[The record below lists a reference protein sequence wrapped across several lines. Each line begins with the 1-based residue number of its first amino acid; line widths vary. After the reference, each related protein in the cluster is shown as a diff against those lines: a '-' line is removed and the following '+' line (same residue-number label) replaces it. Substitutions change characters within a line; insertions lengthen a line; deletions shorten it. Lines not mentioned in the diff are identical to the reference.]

1 MSQKKID
8 FGIMLNGPGS
18 HMHAWKSNEVPS
30 DASTNFEYQLD
41 IAKRAER
48 AGFSFVFVADGLYIH
63 EKSIPHFLDRH
74 EPLTLLAA
82 LAPITQ
88 KIGLVGTISTS
99 YSEPFTVA
107 RQLATIDNISHGRA
121 GWNVVTSPLEGSAD
135 NYSKG
140 AHPEHDTRY
149 DIAEEHI
156 QVVQGLWDSYEDD
169 AFKFDSDKGEYLDKN
184 KMHTLDYKGEYFQV
198 KGPLNASRSE
208 QGQPVIF
215 QAGASPKG
223 QDYAAKYADAVFT
236 LGESKES
243 AQRNYES
250 IKDQAKDYGRNPDEV
265 RVYPILAPV
274 IAKTESEVEARF
286 ENIKTLANID
296 EALDYLGRYYDHHD
310 FSQYDLD
317 APFPDLG
324 EVGQNSFRATAD
336 AIADRAKKNHLTL
349 REVALEETVRR
360 SPFMGTYEDVAD
372 LIIEWVEDGAADGFI
387 FGPHIYGAVYEEF
400 LENVL
405 PILEEKGYYD
415 KAFHG
420 ETLRD
425 HLGLPFKENRYT
437 QSKQSRVTN

>member
-140 AHPEHDTRY
+140 EHPEHDTRY

-169 AFKFDSDKGEYLDKN
+169 AFKFDTEKGEYLDKN

-250 IKDQAKDYGRNPDEV
+250 IKDQAKAYGRNPDEV
-265 RVYPILAPV
+265 SVYPILAPV
-274 IAKTESEVEARF
+274 IAQTESEAEARF
-286 ENIKTLANID
+286 EKIKTLANIG

-317 APFPDLG
+317 APFPELG

-336 AIADRAKKNHLTL
+336 AIANRAKANQSTL

-360 SPFMGTYEDVAD
+360 SPFIGTYEAVAD

-387 FGPHIYGAVYEEF
+387 FGPHIYGAVYDEF

-415 KAFHG
+415 KTFRG

-437 QSKQSRVTN
+437 QSTQSRVTN

>member
-1 MSQKKID
+1 
-8 FGIMLNGPGS
+8 MLNGPGS

-140 AHPEHDTRY
+140 EHPEHDTRY

-169 AFKFDSDKGEYLDKN
+169 AFKFDTEKGEYLDKN

-250 IKDQAKDYGRNPDEV
+250 IKDQAKAYGRNPDEV
-265 RVYPILAPV
+265 SVYPILAPV
-274 IAKTESEVEARF
+274 IAQTESEAEARF
-286 ENIKTLANID
+286 EKIKTLANID

-336 AIADRAKKNHLTL
+336 AIANRAKANQSTL

-360 SPFMGTYEDVAD
+360 SPFIGTYEAVAD

-387 FGPHIYGAVYEEF
+387 FGPHIYGAVYDEF

-415 KAFHG
+415 KTFRG

-437 QSKQSRVTN
+437 QSTQSRVTS

>member
-1 MSQKKID
+1 MSRKKID

-140 AHPEHDTRY
+140 EHPEHDTRY

-169 AFKFDSDKGEYLDKN
+169 AFKFDTEKGEYLDKN

-250 IKDQAKDYGRNPDEV
+250 IKDQAKAYGRNPDEV
-265 RVYPILAPV
+265 SVYPILAPV
-274 IAKTESEVEARF
+274 IAQTESEAEARF
-286 ENIKTLANID
+286 EKIKTLANID

-336 AIADRAKKNHLTL
+336 AIANRAKANQSTL

-360 SPFMGTYEDVAD
+360 SPFIGTYEAVAD

-387 FGPHIYGAVYEEF
+387 FGPHIYGAVYDEF

-415 KAFHG
+415 KTFRG

-437 QSKQSRVTN
+437 QSTQSRVTS

>member
-30 DASTNFEYQLD
+30 DASTNFDYQLD
-41 IAKRAER
+41 IAKRAEQ

-82 LAPITQ
+82 LAPITK

-140 AHPEHDTRY
+140 DHPEHDTRY

-169 AFKFDSDKGEYLDKN
+169 AFKFDAEKGEYLDKN
-184 KMHTLDYKGEYFQV
+184 KMHTLNYKGQYFQV

-250 IKDQAKDYGRNPDEV
+250 IKAQAKAYNRNPDEI

-274 IAKTESEVEARF
+274 IANTKNEVEARF

-324 EVGQNSFRATAD
+324 EIGQNSFRATAD
-336 AIADRAKKNHLTL
+336 AIAIRAKRNQLTL

-360 SPFMGTYEDVAD
+360 SPFMGTYEEVAD

-387 FGPHIYGAVYEEF
+387 FGPHIYGAVYDEF

-415 KAFHG
+415 KSFHG

-437 QSKQSRVTN
+437 QSQVTN

>member
-30 DASTNFEYQLD
+30 DASTNFDYQLD
-41 IAKRAER
+41 IAKRAEQ

-82 LAPITQ
+82 LAPITK

-140 AHPEHDTRY
+140 DHPEHDTRY

-169 AFKFDSDKGEYLDKN
+169 AFKFDAEKGEYLDKN
-184 KMHTLDYKGEYFQV
+184 KMHTLNYKGQYFQV

-250 IKDQAKDYGRNPDEV
+250 IKAQAKAYNRNPDEV

-274 IAKTESEVEARF
+274 IANTKNEVEARF

-324 EVGQNSFRATAD
+324 EIGQNSFRATAD
-336 AIADRAKKNHLTL
+336 AIAIRAKRNQLTL
-349 REVALEETVRR
+349 REVALQETVRR
-360 SPFMGTYEDVAD
+360 SPFMGTYEEVAD

-387 FGPHIYGAVYEEF
+387 FGPHIYGAVYDEF

-415 KAFHG
+415 KSFHG

-437 QSKQSRVTN
+437 QSQVTN

>member
-140 AHPEHDTRY
+140 EHPEHDTRY

-169 AFKFDSDKGEYLDKN
+169 AFKFDNEKGEYLDKN

-250 IKDQAKDYGRNPDEV
+250 IKDQAKAYGRDPDEV

-274 IAKTESEVEARF
+274 IAKTESEAEARF

-336 AIADRAKKNHLTL
+336 AIANRAKANQSTL

-360 SPFMGTYEDVAD
+360 SPFMGTYETVAD
-372 LIIEWVEDGAADGFI
+372 IIIEWVEDGAADGFI
-387 FGPHIYGAVYEEF
+387 FGPHIYGAVYDEF

-415 KAFHG
+415 KTFHG

-437 QSKQSRVTN
+437 QSRVTN

>member
-140 AHPEHDTRY
+140 EHPEHDTRY

-169 AFKFDSDKGEYLDKN
+169 AFKFDTEKGEYLDKN

-250 IKDQAKDYGRNPDEV
+250 IKDQAKAYGRNPDEV
-265 RVYPILAPV
+265 SVYPILAPV
-274 IAKTESEVEARF
+274 IAQTESEAEARF
-286 ENIKTLANID
+286 EKIKTLANID

-336 AIADRAKKNHLTL
+336 AIANRAKANQSTL

-360 SPFMGTYEDVAD
+360 SPFIGTYEAVAD

-387 FGPHIYGAVYEEF
+387 FGPHIYGAVYDEF

-415 KAFHG
+415 KTFRG

-437 QSKQSRVTN
+437 QSTQSRVTS

>member
-1 MSQKKID
+1 MTKGKID

-18 HMHAWKSNEVPS
+18 HMHAWKSNEVPD
-30 DASTNFEYQLD
+30 DASTNFDFQLE
-41 IAKRAER
+41 IAKRAEA

-82 LAPITQ
+82 LAPVT
-88 KIGLVGTISTS
+88 KNIGLVGTISTS

-107 RQLATIDNISHGRA
+107 RQLATIDRISHGRA
-121 GWNVVTSPLEGSAD
+121 GWNVVTSPLAGSAD

-140 AHPEHDTRY
+140 DHPEHDIRY

-156 QVVQGLWDSYEDD
+156 QVVQGLWDSYEDG
-169 AFKFDSDKGEYLDKN
+169 AFTFDVEKGEYFDKD
-184 KMHTLDYKGEYFQV
+184 KMHTLDYKGKYFQV

-223 QDYAAKYADAVFT
+223 QAYAAKYADAVFT
-236 LGESKES
+236 LGESKEI
-243 AQRNYES
+243 AQSNYDS
-250 IKDQAKDYGRNPDEV
+250 IKAQAKAFGRNPNEV
-265 RVYPILAPV
+265 KVYPILAP
-274 IAKTESEVEARF
+274 IIGETENEVESRF
-286 ENIKTLANID
+286 EEIKSLANID

-317 APFPDLG
+317 APFPELG

-336 AIADRAKKNHLTL
+336 AIAARAKEHQLTL

-360 SPFMGTYEDVAD
+360 SPFMGTYEKVAD
-372 LIIEWVEDGAADGFI
+372 LIIEWFEDGAADGFI
-387 FGPHIYGAVYEEF
+387 FGPHIYGAVYDEF
-400 LENVL
+400 INHVL
-405 PILEEKGYYD
+405 PILEQKGYYTQEYQGD
-415 KAFHG
+415 
-420 ETLRD
+420 TLRD
-425 HLGLPFKENRYT
+425 HIGIPFKENRYSQSHVT
-437 QSKQSRVTN
+437 Q

>member
-30 DASTNFEYQLD
+30 DASTNFDYQLD
-41 IAKRAER
+41 IAKRAEQ

-82 LAPITQ
+82 LAPITK

-140 AHPEHDTRY
+140 DHPEHDTRY

-169 AFKFDSDKGEYLDKN
+169 AFKFDAEKGEYLDKN
-184 KMHTLDYKGEYFQV
+184 KMHTLNYKGQYFQV

-215 QAGASPKG
+215 QAGASTKG

-250 IKDQAKDYGRNPDEV
+250 IKAQAKAYNRNPDEV

-274 IAKTESEVEARF
+274 IANTKNEVEARF

-324 EVGQNSFRATAD
+324 EIGQNSFRATAD
-336 AIADRAKKNHLTL
+336 AIAIRAKRNQLTL

-360 SPFMGTYEDVAD
+360 SPFMGTYEEVAD

-387 FGPHIYGAVYEEF
+387 FGPHIYGAVYDEF

-415 KAFHG
+415 KSFHG

-437 QSKQSRVTN
+437 QSQVTN

>member
-30 DASTNFEYQLD
+30 DASTNFDYQLD
-41 IAKRAER
+41 IAKRAEQ

-82 LAPITQ
+82 LAPITK

-140 AHPEHDTRY
+140 DHPEHDTRY

-169 AFKFDSDKGEYLDKN
+169 AFKFDAEKGEYLDKN
-184 KMHTLDYKGEYFQV
+184 KMHTLNYKGQYFQV

-250 IKDQAKDYGRNPDEV
+250 IKAQAKAYNRNPDEV

-274 IAKTESEVEARF
+274 IANTKNEVEARF

-324 EVGQNSFRATAD
+324 EIGQNSFRATAD
-336 AIADRAKKNHLTL
+336 AIAIRAKRNQLTL

-360 SPFMGTYEDVAD
+360 SPFMGTYEEVAD

-387 FGPHIYGAVYEEF
+387 FGPHIYGAVYDEF

-415 KAFHG
+415 KSFHG

-437 QSKQSRVTN
+437 QSQVTN

>member
-1 MSQKKID
+1 MSHKKID

-30 DASTNFEYQLD
+30 DASTNFDYQLD
-41 IAKRAER
+41 IAKRAEQ

-82 LAPITQ
+82 LAPITK

-140 AHPEHDTRY
+140 DHPEHDTRY

-169 AFKFDSDKGEYLDKN
+169 AFKFDAEKGEYLDKN
-184 KMHTLDYKGEYFQV
+184 KMHTLNYKGQYFQV

-250 IKDQAKDYGRNPDEV
+250 IKAQAKAYNRNPDEV

-274 IAKTESEVEARF
+274 IANTKNEVEARF

-324 EVGQNSFRATAD
+324 EIGQNSFRATAD
-336 AIADRAKKNHLTL
+336 AIAIRAKRNQLTL

-360 SPFMGTYEDVAD
+360 SPFMGTYEEVAD

-387 FGPHIYGAVYEEF
+387 FGPHIYGAVYDEF

-415 KAFHG
+415 KSFHG

-437 QSKQSRVTN
+437 QSQVTN

>member
-82 LAPITQ
+82 LASITQ

-140 AHPEHDTRY
+140 EHPEHDTRY

-169 AFKFDSDKGEYLDKN
+169 AFKFDNEKGEYLDKN

-250 IKDQAKDYGRNPDEV
+250 IKDQAKAYGRNPDEV

-274 IAKTESEVEARF
+274 IAKTESEAEARF

-336 AIADRAKKNHLTL
+336 AIANRAKANQSTL

-360 SPFMGTYEDVAD
+360 SPFMGTYETVAD
-372 LIIEWVEDGAADGFI
+372 IIIEWVEDGAADGFI
-387 FGPHIYGAVYEEF
+387 FGPHIYGAVYDEF

-415 KAFHG
+415 KTYHG

-437 QSKQSRVTN
+437 QSRVTN

>member
-30 DASTNFEYQLD
+30 DASTNFDYQLD
-41 IAKRAER
+41 IAKRAEQ

-82 LAPITQ
+82 LAPITK

-140 AHPEHDTRY
+140 DHPEHDTRY

-169 AFKFDSDKGEYLDKN
+169 AFKFDAEKGEYLDKN
-184 KMHTLDYKGEYFQV
+184 KMHTLNYKGQYFQV

-250 IKDQAKDYGRNPDEV
+250 IKAQAKVYNRNPDEV

-274 IAKTESEVEARF
+274 IANTKNEVEARF

-324 EVGQNSFRATAD
+324 EIGQNSFRATAD
-336 AIADRAKKNHLTL
+336 AIAIRAKRNQLTL

-360 SPFMGTYEDVAD
+360 SPFMGTYEEVAD

-387 FGPHIYGAVYEEF
+387 FGPHIYGAVYDEF

-415 KAFHG
+415 KSFHG

-437 QSKQSRVTN
+437 QSQVTN

>member
-30 DASTNFEYQLD
+30 DASTNFDYQLD
-41 IAKRAER
+41 IAKRAEQ

-82 LAPITQ
+82 LAPITK

-140 AHPEHDTRY
+140 DHPEHDTRY

-169 AFKFDSDKGEYLDKN
+169 AFKFDAEKGEYLDKN
-184 KMHTLDYKGEYFQV
+184 KMHTLNYKGQYFQV

-223 QDYAAKYADAVFT
+223 QDYAAKYADTVFT

-250 IKDQAKDYGRNPDEV
+250 IKAQAKAYNRNPDEV

-274 IAKTESEVEARF
+274 IANTKNEVEARF

-324 EVGQNSFRATAD
+324 EIGQNSFRATAD
-336 AIADRAKKNHLTL
+336 AIAIRAKRNQLTL

-360 SPFMGTYEDVAD
+360 SPFMGTYEEVAD

-387 FGPHIYGAVYEEF
+387 FGPHIYGAVYDEF

-415 KAFHG
+415 KSFHG

-437 QSKQSRVTN
+437 QSQVTN

>member
-140 AHPEHDTRY
+140 EHPEHDTRY

-169 AFKFDSDKGEYLDKN
+169 AFKFDTEKGEYLDKN

-250 IKDQAKDYGRNPDEV
+250 IKDQAKAYGRNPDEV
-265 RVYPILAPV
+265 SIYPILAPV
-274 IAKTESEVEARF
+274 IAQTESEAEARF
-286 ENIKTLANID
+286 EKIKTLANID

-336 AIADRAKKNHLTL
+336 AIANRAKANQSTL

-360 SPFMGTYEDVAD
+360 SPFIGTYEAVAD

-387 FGPHIYGAVYEEF
+387 FGPHIYGAVYDEF

-415 KAFHG
+415 KTFRG
-420 ETLRD
+420 KTLRD

-437 QSKQSRVTN
+437 QSTQSRVTS

>member
-140 AHPEHDTRY
+140 EHPEHDTRY

-156 QVVQGLWDSYEDD
+156 QVVKGLWDSYEDD
-169 AFKFDSDKGEYLDKN
+169 AFKFDTEKGEYLDKN

-250 IKDQAKDYGRNPDEV
+250 IKDQAKAYGRNPDEV
-265 RVYPILAPV
+265 SVYPILAPV
-274 IAKTESEVEARF
+274 IAQTESEAEARF
-286 ENIKTLANID
+286 EKIKTLANID

-317 APFPDLG
+317 APFPELG

-336 AIADRAKKNHLTL
+336 AIANRAKANQSTL

-360 SPFMGTYEDVAD
+360 SPFIGTYEAVAD

-387 FGPHIYGAVYEEF
+387 FGPHIYGAVYDEF

-415 KAFHG
+415 KTFRG

-437 QSKQSRVTN
+437 QSTQSRVTN

>member
-1 MSQKKID
+1 MSQKTID

-140 AHPEHDTRY
+140 EHPEHDTRY

-169 AFKFDSDKGEYLDKN
+169 AFKFDNEKGEYLDKN

-250 IKDQAKDYGRNPDEV
+250 IKDQAKAYGRNPDEV

-274 IAKTESEVEARF
+274 IAKTESEAEARF

-336 AIADRAKKNHLTL
+336 AIANRAKANQSTL

-360 SPFMGTYEDVAD
+360 SPFMGTYETVAD

-387 FGPHIYGAVYEEF
+387 FGPHIYGAVYDEF

-415 KAFHG
+415 KTFHG

-437 QSKQSRVTN
+437 QSRVTN

>member
-82 LAPITQ
+82 LASITQ

-140 AHPEHDTRY
+140 EHPEHDTRY

-169 AFKFDSDKGEYLDKN
+169 AFKFDNEKGEYLDKN

-250 IKDQAKDYGRNPDEV
+250 IKDQAKAYGRNPDEV

-274 IAKTESEVEARF
+274 IAKTESEAEARF

-336 AIADRAKKNHLTL
+336 AIANRAKANQSTL

-360 SPFMGTYEDVAD
+360 SPFMGTYETVAD
-372 LIIEWVEDGAADGFI
+372 IIIEWVEDGAADGFI
-387 FGPHIYGAVYEEF
+387 FGPHIYGAVYDEF

-415 KAFHG
+415 KTFHG

-437 QSKQSRVTN
+437 QSRVTN

>member
-48 AGFSFVFVADGLYIH
+48 AGFSFVFVADGIYIH

-82 LAPITQ
+82 LASITQ

-140 AHPEHDTRY
+140 EHPEHDTRY

-169 AFKFDSDKGEYLDKN
+169 AFKFDNEKGEYLDKN

-250 IKDQAKDYGRNPDEV
+250 IKDQAKAYGRNPDEV

-274 IAKTESEVEARF
+274 IAKTESEAEARF

-336 AIADRAKKNHLTL
+336 AIANRAKANQSTL

-360 SPFMGTYEDVAD
+360 SPFMGTYETVAD
-372 LIIEWVEDGAADGFI
+372 IIIEWVEDGAADGFI
-387 FGPHIYGAVYEEF
+387 FGPHIYGAVYDEF

-405 PILEEKGYYD
+405 PILEEKDYYD
-415 KAFHG
+415 KTFHG

-437 QSKQSRVTN
+437 QSRVTN